1 MATASESKLSEL
13 IELYDMQT
21 TFFKSALDG
30 ISDADRHNRLNTKA
44 NHIAWL
50 AGSAVEQRYEMA
62 RQFGHNEKQQGHDL
76 FTENKGIQDN
86 ASYPTL
92 DTYRTDWDRIAPVL
106 RDALVNAT
114 DEQLAIKID
123 MGPGVSYTVKEMLG
137 FSSYREANVIGQ
149 IALWRRLLGYDG
161 MKYM

>member
-1 MATASESKLSEL
+1 MATASESKIYEL

-30 ISDADRHNRLNTKA
+30 ISDGDRHNRLNSKA

-50 AGSAVEQRYEMA
+50 AGSAVEQRFEMA
-62 RQFGHNEKQQGHDL
+62 RQFGHDEKQHGHDL
-76 FTENKGIQDN
+76 FSDNKGIQEG
-86 ASYPTL
+86 ATYPTL
-92 DTYRTDWDRIAPVL
+92 ETYRQDWDRISPVL

-114 DEQLAIKID
+114 DAQLAVKIQ
-123 MGPGVSYTVKEMLG
+123 MGPDVAYTVKEMIA
-137 FSSYREANVIGQ
+137 FSSYREANIIGQ